1 MDATC
6 TIQDSIH
13 VFNLVHKYVSRILGT
28 YQFSRVQVFC
38 LYPATRQP
46 WFLFFL
52 HIVRLCFIVRF
63 CLCGT
68 GVPSVCILCICA
80 LCIRILCIRILCIHI
95 LRIRVFCIRILCIC
109 CMQQY
114 ALIMCIQVFFRQ
126 VWLEASE
133 HNVRPQISN
142 RAESDQHIYNNGN
155 NNVIVEAPSDHQ
167 IRQQHQKCHREI
179 LDT

>member
-38 LYPATRQP
+38 FYPATRQP

-52 HIVRLCFIVRF
+52 HIVRLCFIVCF

-68 GVPSVCILCICA
+68 GVPSVCILCIH
-80 LCIRILCIRILCIHI
+80 IFCIRILCIHI
-95 LRIRVFCIRILCIC
+95 LCIC
-109 CMQQY
+109 FMQQY
-114 ALIMCIQVFFRQ
+114 ALIMCMQVFFRQ

-133 HNVRPQISN
+133 HNVRPQITNRTESN
-142 RAESDQHIYNNGN
+142 HHIH
-155 NNVIVEAPSDHQ
+155 D
-167 IRQQHQKCHREI
+167 
-179 LDT
+179 D